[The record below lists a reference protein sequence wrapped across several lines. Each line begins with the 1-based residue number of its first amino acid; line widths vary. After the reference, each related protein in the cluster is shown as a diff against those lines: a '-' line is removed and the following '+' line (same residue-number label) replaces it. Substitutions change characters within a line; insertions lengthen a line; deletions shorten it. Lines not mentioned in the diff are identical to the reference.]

1 MATGKFTIN
10 ADVQEVELNENEIM
24 ASSDSLNSYL
34 EMPAKI
40 SIHFKE
46 ENIEIDFLSFES
58 NLFFGDMQMVCSDIH
73 SIKGGTYFNNNKI
86 DLNLKFKITKDV
98 ISQIEKFRQS
108 DVKFYIKLKF
118 LFIIKNRIKLESN
131 QNLYSE
137 MKETSISFEIPQSK
151 WVNSIMPKL
160 GYNNI
165 RLIEIPKAHN
175 QLSDDYIDIK
185 KEFDKA
191 ESYFNN
197 KDYHKCVAHCRNAI
211 DSFNRN
217 LKKIR
222 KDEQSESAYK
232 WLNKITESSLTWITE
247 VCSSTFELT
256 SKTHHVSNSREFTR
270 QEAESI
276 FLVVLGLIN
285 FIAHEKNGTLER

>member
-10 ADVQEVELNENEIM
+10 SNVQEVELIENDIM

-34 EMPAKI
+34 ELPAKI
-40 SIHFKE
+40 SIHFSQ
-46 ENIEIDFLSFES
+46 ENIAIDFLCFES
-58 NLFFGDMQMVCSDIH
+58 NLFFGDMKMVCS
-73 SIKGGTYFNNNKI
+73 SINSIIGGTYWDNNEIN
-86 DLNLKFKITKDV
+86 LNLKFKITKDV

-108 DVKFYIKLKF
+108 DVEFHIKLKF
-118 LFIIKNRIKLESN
+118 LFIIKDRITLESN
-131 QNLYSE
+131 KNLYSDN
-137 MKETSISFEIPQSK
+137 KETLISIEIPQSK

-165 RLIEIPKAHN
+165 RLIEIPKTHN

-185 KEFDKA
+185 REFDKA
-191 ESYFNN
+191 ESYFNQ
-197 KDYHKCVAHCRNAI
+197 KDYNMCVAHCRNTI

-222 KDEQSESAYK
+222 KAEQSESAYK
-232 WLNKITESSLTWITE
+232 WLTKITESSLTWITE
-247 VCSSTFELT
+247 VCTSTFELT

-270 QEAESI
+270 PEAESI

-285 FIAHEKNGTLER
+285 FIAHEKNGTLDR